1 MFFLKPNLSYYTA
14 PTFQLSWV
22 AVCSYFIFVMKYFLI
37 IIRNINYSSIRHD
50 YPLCCPFLHFSLSN
64 IYVQRK
70 TGTKSAETFNSA
82 LRIYIYMYNHKDSVY
97 IITKHIFISQNW
109 SLELRLVIKIME
121 GDCFWQKLTGID
133 LKGTRLWSP
142 VGASLITVRLIY
154 FMFHLWFLCES
165 QPKGMESHEYFNTS
179 QKLFFFK

>member
-37 IIRNINYSSIRHD
+37 ITQNINYSSIKHD

-109 SLELRLVIKIME
+109 SLALRLVIKIME

-133 LKGTRLWSP
+133 LKGTACGLQWEPVWSQY
-142 VGASLITVRLIY
+142 VLFISCFICGSSASPNQRAWRVMNISTL
-154 FMFHLWFLCES
+154 S
-165 QPKGMESHEYFNTS
+165 QI
-179 QKLFFFK
+179 FFFK

>member
-1 MFFLKPNLSYYTA
+1 MSREQWEKEWEEKKKCLKNSTPLKSYYFLPFSYRLYWILVYVYFIIKRWAAMFKLVFCFSLKPNLSYYTA

-37 IIRNINYSSIRHD
+37 IIQNINYSSIRHD

-82 LRIYIYMYNHKDSVY
+82 FRIYIHV
-97 IITKHIFISQNW
+97 
-109 SLELRLVIKIME
+109 
-121 GDCFWQKLTGID
+121 
-133 LKGTRLWSP
+133 
-142 VGASLITVRLIY
+142 
-154 FMFHLWFLCES
+154 
-165 QPKGMESHEYFNTS
+165 
-179 QKLFFFK
+179 